1 MSEHLNRLIE
11 KGRRQ
16 LASAEAEKRM
26 LYDRTI
32 GGPIAPRP
40 SERFIRENVGKL
52 KSQAQID
59 KEAVAQVYPKVSQ
72 RAADSWLVRNNAD
85 KTAERPALRTAWEKT
100 ANPERTEQSTQ
111 KAKEAWRKVEAQPK
125 RETSTSKEQL
135 REAWNRKAD
144 PALAQQRQRDR
155 DQRGHER

>member
-1 MSEHLNRLIE
+1 MSEQLNRLID

-16 LASAEAEKRM
+16 LAAAEAEKKM

-59 KEAVAQVYPKVSQ
+59 KEAVSQVYPKMSQ
-72 RAADSWLVRNNAD
+72 RAADSWLVRNSD
-85 KTAERPALRTAWEKT
+85 KPLDRQELRQVWEKSS
-100 ANPERTEQSTQ
+100 APARDERAHQ
-111 KAKEAWRKVEAQPK
+111 KAKETWSKPEAKPN
-125 RETSTSKEQL
+125 RETALSKEQL
-135 REAWNRKAD
+135 RDAWNKKVD
-144 PALAQQRQRDR
+144 PTHTRQRQVERD
-155 DQRGHER
+155 RGHER

>member
-1 MSEHLNRLIE
+1 MSEQLNRLID

-16 LASAEAEKRM
+16 LASAEAEKRV

-40 SERFIRENVGKL
+40 SEQFIREIIGKL

-59 KEAVAQVYPKVSQ
+59 KEAVAQVYPKMSQ

-85 KTAERPALRTAWEKT
+85 KTAERPPLRNAWEKT
-100 ANPERTEQSTQ
+100 ANPDRSEQSTQ
-111 KAKEAWRKVEAQPK
+111 KAKEAWRKAEAQPK
-125 RETSTSKEQL
+125 REISASKEQL
-135 REAWNRKAD
+135 RDAWNTKAD
-144 PALAQQRQRDR
+144 PARAKQRQPDR

>member
-1 MSEHLNRLIE
+1 MSEQLNRLID

-59 KEAVAQVYPKVSQ
+59 KEAVAQVYPKKSQ
-72 RAADSWLVRNNAD
+72 RAADSWLVRNNVD
-85 KTAERPALRTAWEKT
+85 KTAERPSLRKTWEKT

-111 KAKEAWRKVEAQPK
+111 KAKEAWRKAEAQPK
-125 RETSTSKEQL
+125 REPSTSKEQL
-135 REAWNRKAD
+135 RDAWNRKAD
-144 PALAQQRQRDR
+144 PARAQQRQRDR